1 MIQPQATRQFWK
13 NGSQG
18 KAGRVL
24 TMIAFCLLL
33 PFIVGAVRT
42 PVTDTGISD
51 AVEDELKNDMAVPAH
66 RIDVTVENGVVTL
79 EGFVNNILAK
89 ERVSRIAGTVKG
101 VRSVV
106 NTIEVSPSRF
116 RRDYE
121 IRADVKDALLLD
133 PAADSFEID
142 VAVKRGI
149 VSLSGDVESQ
159 QEKTLC
165 ATVAKGVN
173 GVVGVN
179 NRISVDYPIERK
191 DSEMQ
196 AEIEKG
202 LEWNAYLDA
211 GLIDVAVQDAEV
223 SLSGVVGSYAEKRM
237 ARKDAWVHGVEA
249 VQIDGLKVERWKRD
263 PELVRHRFIRK
274 DDADVEAALRD
285 AFLYDPRV
293 AAFEIDPQVSD
304 GVVTLRGTVDNVRAR
319 RAAAADARCTTGVRL
334 VKNRIDVKPPEQ
346 LSDAAVEK
354 KIRSA
359 FVRDPYVERYEIAID
374 VDQGVT
380 RLDGFVNNYYEKTRA
395 ENLASE
401 ISGVIAVENALKV
414 DKQYDPL
421 VYNPYV
427 DMTSPYDYS
436 WYRYASFYPTR
447 SDAEI
452 KAEIEDELYWS
463 PFVDDALVDVIVDD
477 GVVTLDGTVASDA
490 QYEAAESNAYE
501 GGAVYVDNDLVVV
514 HKTKAH

>member
-1 MIQPQATRQFWK
+1 M
-13 NGSQG
+13 
-18 KAGRVL
+18 
-24 TMIAFCLLL
+24 
-33 PFIVGAVRT
+33 
-42 PVTDTGISD
+42 
-51 AVEDELKNDMAVPAH
+51 
-66 RIDVTVENGVVTL
+66 
-79 EGFVNNILAK
+79 
-89 ERVSRIAGTVKG
+89 
-101 VRSVV
+101 
-106 NTIEVSPSRF
+106 
-116 RRDYE
+116 
-121 IRADVKDALLLD
+121 
-133 PAADSFEID
+133 
-142 VAVKRGI
+142 
-149 VSLSGDVESQ
+149 
-159 QEKTLC
+159 
-165 ATVAKGVN
+165 AKGVN

-179 NRISVDYPIERK
+179 NQITVDYPIERK

-211 GLIDVAVQDAEV
+211 GLIDVAVQDGEV

-249 VQIDGLKVERWKRD
+249 VKVDDLKVERWKRD

-319 RAAAADARCTTGVRL
+319 RAAAGDARSTTGVRV
-334 VKNRIDVKPPEQ
+334 VKNRIDVKPPER
-346 LSDAAVEK
+346 LSDAALEK

-359 FVRDPYVERYEIAID
+359 FERDPYVERYEIAID
-374 VDQGVT
+374 VDQGVA

-395 ENLASE
+395 ENVASE

-414 DKQYDPL
+414 DEHYDPL

-436 WYRYASFYPTR
+436 WYRSRPFIQRKAMPKSRRKSRTNCTGALLWTTR
-447 SDAEI
+447 SLMSA
-452 KAEIEDELYWS
+452 LMTGWS
-463 PFVDDALVDVIVDD
+463 PWTARSHRMRN
-477 GVVTLDGTVASDA
+477 TKPRKAMP
-490 QYEAAESNAYE
+490 
-501 GGAVYVDNDLVVV
+501 
-514 HKTKAH
+514 TKAGRYT